1 MYKETD
7 LYTQNF
13 WEDYVYD
20 TVRQPAYESATVSY
34 KNGLRGLL
42 KGEPDTLAARELLF
56 LQMRSAHAIRNNGVA
71 KAARDRYVTKLGNI
85 CVNWKTPDGKSHKVM
100 QKLWDEFAANP
111 NLDGHG
117 NFANTQSVWHGSMFQ
132 SGNAFTRLQIRRK
145 DNPNVIPLKLELIT
159 PEFHDVLFFG
169 TSSGDK
175 NTYTRHGIKFVDSKP
190 DTYYFRKGIWQSFYM
205 NEIVNPYTRIEVPAN
220 ELLHMFIRDMPGQ
233 WIGIPSLTS
242 VLIPLY
248 ELDELTDATV
258 AKQKAAQAI
267 AWVITNT
274 NPIAMTPTG
283 TPTAV
288 KTKNLEDKI
297 VFETGGGNTQY
308 LNKGEDIRFY
318 QGTDIGANLQILI
331 QKELQRIASAVGIP
345 YHELTG
351 DTNGL
356 DFSSI
361 RAVAI
366 ELRTRIEYIHHFYTI
381 PLGLEPLTAYFKELA
396 VMYKKGVANA
406 IPTFQLPRVYG
417 VDELK
422 DTQADLLEVQYGM
435 ATLQSKLDERHTTYE
450 EILEDAKKR
459 QELKEYGVDFTPSK
473 TATAQSKNNQANSNS
488 SSN

>member
-7 LYTQNF
+7 LYSQNF
-13 WEDYVYD
+13 WEDYTYD
-20 TVRQPAYESATVSY
+20 MVRQPAFESSTVSY

-42 KGEPDTLAARELLF
+42 KGEPDTLSSRELLF
-56 LQMRSAHAIRNNGVA
+56 LQMRSAHAIRNNGIA

-85 CVNWKTPDGKSHKVM
+85 CVNWKDAKGKNHVAM

-117 NFANTQSVWHGSMFQ
+117 NLANTQSVWHSAMFQ

-145 DNPNVIPLKLELIT
+145 GNTNTIPLKLELIT

-169 TSSGDK
+169 TTSGDK
-175 NTYTRHGIKFVDSKP
+175 NTYTRHGIKFVDAKP

-205 NEIVNPYTRIEVPAN
+205 NEVVNPYTRIEVPAN
-220 ELLHMFIRDMPGQ
+220 ELLHMFIREMPGQ
-233 WIGIPSLTS
+233 WIGIPNLASIM
-242 VLIPLY
+242 IPLY
-248 ELDELTDATV
+248 ELDELNDATV

-267 AWVITNT
+267 AWIVTNT

-288 KTKNLEDKI
+288 KGKDQEDRV
-297 VFETGGGNTQY
+297 VFKSSGGNTQY
-308 LNKGEDIRFY
+308 LNKGEDIKFY
-318 QGTDIGANLQILI
+318 QSTDIGSNLQILI
-331 QKELQRIASAVGIP
+331 KSELQRIASALGIP

-351 DTNGL
+351 DTSGL

-381 PLGLEPLTAYFKELA
+381 PLGLIPLTNYFKELA
-396 VMYKKGVANA
+396 LMYKKNVKDAV
-406 IPTFQLPRVYG
+406 PTFQLPRVYG

-422 DTQADLLEVQYGM
+422 DGQSDLLEVQYGM

-450 EILEDAKKR
+450 EILEDAKR
-459 QELKEYGVDFTPSK
+459 REELKQYGIDFSPNK
-473 TATAQSKNNQANSNS
+473 VATAQSKNVEANPNS